1 MPPMYCAASMIAF
14 GGVKSSR
21 MNTMA
26 VRKPRSGGVKIR
38 LKVCAEN
45 TFWGF
50 CIVASLPSAAS
61 M

>member
-1 MPPMYCAASMIAF
+1 MIAF